1 MNRRRVVLG
10 GLAAAAAAMPTIVRA
25 QTTTGGCTVGF
36 RNGILQF
43 SADCS
48 TLSIPGLSFEVSP
61 PSHMVGQVDDG
72 TGSTTNTVQDE
83 RIERLQ
89 RRRDKKRR
97 KQDRQQGKHDNR
109 RNQRSRLR
117 DNRHN
122 QKVRQRLPDDSTVS
136 GTGPALSST
145 FSLDDGLYVA
155 TASISANSPVPG
167 PFVATLLGPSGFT
180 STLFDV
186 LPTNPGTNTYQTTV
200 HLPEGSGYIWDV
212 DAADGDWTLKLIRA

>member
-1 MNRRRVVLG
+1 MNRRRFVLAS
-10 GLAAAAAAMPTIVRA
+10 LAAATIPTVVRA
-25 QTTTGGCTVGF
+25 QTTTSGCTVGF

-43 SADCS
+43 HPDCS
-48 TLSIPGLSFEVSP
+48 TLSIPGLSFEVAP

-72 TGSTTNTVQDE
+72 TTSTTNTVRDE
-83 RIERLQ
+83 RIEKLQ

-97 KQDRQQGKHDNR
+97 KQDRQQGKQDNR

-117 DNRHN
+117 DNRHT
-122 QKVRQRLPDDSTVS
+122 QKVRQRLPDDATVS
-136 GTGPALSST
+136 GTGPTLSAT

-167 PFVATLLGPSGFT
+167 PFVATLLGPGGFA
-180 STLFDV
+180 STIFNV
-186 LPTNPGTNTYQTTV
+186 QPATPGTNTYQTTV
-200 HLPEGSGYIWDV
+200 QLPEGGGFIWDV